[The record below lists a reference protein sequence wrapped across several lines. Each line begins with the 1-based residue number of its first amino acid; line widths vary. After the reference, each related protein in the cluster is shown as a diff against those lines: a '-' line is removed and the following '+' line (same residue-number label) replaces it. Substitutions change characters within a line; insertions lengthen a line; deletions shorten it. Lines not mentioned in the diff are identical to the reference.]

1 MQSAYKVFIA
11 FFLSFFIIACSGGG
25 GISDDG
31 SGGTTPSTI
40 SVILE
45 IDNTQISVAEPG
57 NLTATVKDSTGAA
70 VSTLVSFSL
79 NNDTYG
85 TFDPGTGEVST
96 NSDGIATI
104 KLNTA
109 AINTGASITA
119 TASSGE
125 SASVPVTMI
134 GDGGEAGG
142 GAQVSLKLTDSSGNP
157 IQTISTLSPGKLI
170 ASVTG
175 INKSV
180 IVTFESP
187 IGDLPIKS
195 AVTDSEGKATV
206 DIYAGSSLGAGEVTA
221 TLATNEVGKTIVVV
235 GATDVVM
242 GSGTPFSEGVAEVS
256 ATNLSAGGTAT
267 ISVQIQD
274 DKGNPFTQPVDVNFS
289 STCATKNPA
298 QAQISSPVSSSNGI
312 ATSTYLAQGCVG
324 EDQINVTAN
333 AGGISLSAVGT
344 INVLQA
350 DVGSIVFESAEPE
363 NIGILGTG
371 GVESSVVKFKVLD
384 KNSNPV
390 SNQNVLFELNTNVGG
405 IGFSPTQATTN
416 NDGVVQT
423 VVTTGTVATS
433 VRVTATVDDNS
444 ALAITSQ
451 SKQLIVSTGIPD
463 QDSFTLSAEVLN
475 AEGWDRVGTEVK
487 VTARMAD
494 AFNNPVPDGT
504 TVSFTT
510 EGGAIKDACQ
520 TVNGACTVTWVSQLP
535 RPLGTTKLFDETGF
549 QILNPIAPLKCYVLK
564 VLEGDS
570 KDCLLEPE
578 TPDELSDPDYSNWE
592 AYRTQTRIYG
602 NEYGQSYGGRATIT
616 ATAIGEESFPDLN
629 GNGRFDESE
638 ILAFRGNA
646 DSNLGPIYSGKDVT
660 GEFYDLTDAF
670 NDYNEDTIFN
680 PAPLEAETNPP
691 LKADLIG
698 LAGGELEKP
707 IDFNFNGE
715 HDHKDNVYNGVLCS
729 ADAHAGCAPD
739 DNRSLYVRRSLVM
752 VMSGSTAYGTA
763 NDDILIDDKDGE
775 HPGGSINI
783 VGKGAATVIF
793 TISDLHNQQMPAG
806 STVNFSTSAG
816 SVTSTSSLVWPSSN
830 YNGGRQFS
838 VSIKGEDEPNS
849 GIFSAVVTTPNGII
863 TEVVT
868 IAVNIL

>member
-1 MQSAYKVFIA
+1 MQSAYKIFTA

-25 GISDDG
+25 GISDEG
-31 SGGTTPSTI
+31 SGGTTPPVTI
-40 SVILE
+40 SITLE
-45 IDNTQISVAEPG
+45 VDNDQISVAEPG
-57 NLTATVKDSTGAA
+57 TLTATVRDSTGAA
-70 VSTLVSFSL
+70 VSTLVSFTL
-79 NNDTYG
+79 NNDSYG

-96 NSDGIATI
+96 NADGVATI

-119 TASSGE
+119 TTGTGE
-125 SASVPVTMI
+125 TASVNVTMV

-142 GAQVSLKLTDSSGNP
+142 GAQVSLVLTDSAGTP
-157 IQTISTLSPGKLI
+157 IQTISTLSPGKLT
-170 ASVTG
+170 ATVTG

-221 TLATNEVGKTIVVV
+221 SLATNEVGKTIVVV
-235 GATDVVM
+235 GATNVVM
-242 GSGTPFSEGVAEVS
+242 GSGTPFTEGVAEVS
-256 ATNLSAGGTAT
+256 TTNLSAGGTAT

-289 STCATKNPA
+289 STCATKTPA
-298 QAQISSPVSSSNGI
+298 QAQISSPVSSSNGL

-350 DVGSIVFESAEPE
+350 DVGSIVFVSAEPE

-390 SNQNVLFELNTNVGG
+390 SNQNVLFELNTIIGG
-405 IGFSPTQATTN
+405 VALTPAQATTN
-416 NDGVVQT
+416 NEGIVQT

-433 VRVTATVDDNS
+433 VRVTATVDGSNPVIS
-444 ALAITSQ
+444 SQ
-451 SKQLIVSTGIPD
+451 SKQLIISTGIPD
-463 QDSFTLSAEVLN
+463 QDSFSLSAEMLN
-475 AEGWDRVGTEVK
+475 AEGWVVENTEVK

-510 EGGAIKDACQ
+510 EGGAIEDACQ
-520 TVNGACTVTWVSQLP
+520 TINGACSVTWVSQLP
-535 RPLGTTKLFDETGF
+535 RPEGQELFNEQGV
-549 QILNPIAPLKCYVLK
+549 QIRNPTAALRCHVLK
-564 VLEGDS
+564 INETDS
-570 KDCLLEPE
+570 GVCDINN
-578 TPDELSDPDYSNWE
+578 D
-592 AYRTQTRIYG
+592 AQTRIYG
-602 NEYGQSYGGRATIT
+602 NFYDQKYGGRATIT

-629 GNGRFDESE
+629 GNGRFDASE
-638 ILAFRGNA
+638 MNEFLT
-646 DSNLGPIYSGKDVT
+646 GKDVS
-660 GEFYDLTDAF
+660 GESFDLNDAF
-670 NDYNEDTIFN
+670 NDYNEDSVFNPQPDGQLIGFEGGALEELVDFNSNTIFD
-680 PAPLEAETNPP
+680 
-691 LKADLIG
+691 LKDG
-698 LAGGELEKP
+698 
-707 IDFNFNGE
+707 
-715 HDHKDNVYNGVLCS
+715 VYNGVLCS
-729 ADAHAGCAPD
+729 EPAHAGCAD
-739 DNRSLYVRRSLVM
+739 GVSDSKTLFVRRSLVM
-752 VMSGSTAYGTA
+752 VMSGSKAVGTLP
-763 NDDILIDDKDGE
+763 NDIFIRDKDGD
-775 HPGGSINI
+775 HFGGSINI
-783 VGKGAATVIF
+783 VGKGAAIVIF

-806 STVNFSTSAG
+806 SKVSFSSSAG
-816 SVTSTSSLVWPSSN
+816 SVSSTSEIIWPSSN
-830 YNGGRQFS
+830 YNGGTQFK
-838 VSIKGEDEPNS
+838 VSLKGEDEPNS
-849 GIFSAVVTTPNGII
+849 GVFSAVVTTPNGTI
-863 TEVVT
+863 TEVVN